1 MRENKNSINKD
12 GVINSPPKK
21 EIMIFGDSMIKHVNG
36 REVSRDDSVKIGCHL
51 GATTDEIIDYVRPT
65 ALKKPDMLII
75 HIGTNDIQNIVNI
88 LQKVRKVITTI
99 KSMLTM
105 KYKLLFQ
112 VSFTVMIKI
121 SRKKLKKS
129 TESWRIYARV
139 KGLSS
144 LIIIL
149 LMVHALIEANYT

>member
-1 MRENKNSINKD
+1 MRENENSINKD
-12 GVINSPPKK
+12 GFRNSPPKK
-21 EIMIFGDSMIKHVNG
+21 ETMIFGDSMIKHVNG
-36 REVSRDDSVKIGCHL
+36 GEVSTNDSVKIGCHL

-65 ALKKPDMLII
+65 ALKKTDMIII
-75 HIGTNDIQNIVNI
+75 HTGTNDIQNIVNI
-88 LQKVRKVITTI
+88 LQKVRKFITTI

-129 TESWRIYARV
+129 TESCRIYARV